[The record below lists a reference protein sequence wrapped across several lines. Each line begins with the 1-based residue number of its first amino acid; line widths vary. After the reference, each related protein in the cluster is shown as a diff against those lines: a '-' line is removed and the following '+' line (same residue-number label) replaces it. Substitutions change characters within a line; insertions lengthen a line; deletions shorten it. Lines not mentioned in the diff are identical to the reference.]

1 MEIVIKQNFASFA
14 NFMEDKPKG
23 NMLVKDITSCS
34 TAVVK
39 GLDKQIIAQMN
50 EVLPN
55 ALVSIEDLNIQIVGS
70 AVHALLQPA
79 AKEALRKAI
88 KERNAKISLISAYRT
103 IAQQLILC
111 NHAAAGRCGIKNA
124 ARPGQ
129 SNHQSGLALNISE
142 PDAWK
147 PFLEKQ
153 GWRRPLPDVP
163 THFEFVGG
171 GTTDIRGVAVR
182 AFQQLWNLNE
192 PKDRIAEDGVFGS
205 QTEARLGNSPIE
217 GFAKS

>member
-1 MEIVIKQNFASFA
+1 MSEKSK
-14 NFMEDKPKG
+14 ET
-23 NMLVKDITSCS
+23 MLVKDVTSCS

-39 GLDKQIIAQMN
+39 ALDKQIIAQMN
-50 EVLPN
+50 DVLPN

-88 KERNAKISLISAYRT
+88 KERNTKLSLISAYRT

-111 NHAAAGRCGIKNA
+111 NHAAAGRCGITNA
-124 ARPGQ
+124 ARPGN
-129 SNHQSGLALNISE
+129 SNHQSGLGLNISDPNGWE
-142 PDAWK
+142 

-163 THFEFVGG
+163 NYFEFVGG
-171 GTTDIRGVAVR
+171 GTKDIRGVAVQ
-182 AFQQLWNLNE
+182 AFQHLWNLNHPE
-192 PKDRIAEDGVFGS
+192 DLLKVDGVFGP
-205 QTEARLGNSPIE
+205 QTEAKLGNSPID
-217 GFAKS
+217 GFPKS